1 MPTCSSGN
9 TSFFLKLCI
18 FLPGYK
24 TERAQTADSPVRE
37 ERLMGA
43 DTSACQLTQFHVES
57 GVLVLLILKPSSFLT
72 ENHHL
77 TTKWI
82 FLLIKIFNFIFLIP
96 HSSTS
101 CFFSFCS
108 FLYLQSFSFLS
119 FFSLNANLQW
129 INTITA
135 SLGQLYWSHFSNSY
149 LKLSEVYFLHL

>member
-1 MPTCSSGN
+1 MLFLRFFSQATNQFRMTRLRFYTAVKGVKNYFSRCKKPLNWHSCGTLSQFSQWRSQSYSLLTVALLYPSLNPGLN
-9 TSFFLKLCI
+9 HANLLIWEHFFFFLKLCI

-77 TTKWI
+77 TTK
-82 FLLIKIFNFIFLIP
+82 
-96 HSSTS
+96 
-101 CFFSFCS
+101 
-108 FLYLQSFSFLS
+108 
-119 FFSLNANLQW
+119 
-129 INTITA
+129 
-135 SLGQLYWSHFSNSY
+135 
-149 LKLSEVYFLHL
+149 

>member
-1 MPTCSSGN
+1 MAVTVLLSPHCCSPVSITEPRTEPCQPAHLG
-9 TSFFLKLCI
+9 TLLFFLKLCI

-82 FLLIKIFNFIFLIP
+82 FLHIKIFNFIFLIP
-96 HSSTS
+96 HSSK
-101 CFFSFCS
+101 FFFFFLVFAHFFTYNHSPFCLS
-108 FLYLQSFSFLS
+108 SLSMPTFS
-119 FFSLNANLQW
+119 
-129 INTITA
+129 
-135 SLGQLYWSHFSNSY
+135 G
-149 LKLSEVYFLHL
+149 